1 MVPLSQLAEML
12 ECSEKVVQKL
22 IRIGY
27 LKRGR
32 GKGRGRLIEL
42 PPLSALRWLKLMLQ
56 PLPLRPL
63 FTLPEIVQ
71 MSGLK
76 MGKLR
81 EIMLAWNIPIH
92 YDLALGELVSPDSL
106 IQLINALHSLRDPLR
121 LDHAALLAWMQG
133 MSPKNKIRKLLP
145 YSKLIEREIARIAQL
160 SQPERTTQ
168 AYQFWKRYKSARFVS
183 HAIDRV
189 NPFVGKKKS
198 QDAERE
204 ERIRE
209 IELEARKLLDAATLG
224 EGEAEAIKQR
234 KISRR
239 NERASRQLSH
249 PSPLAPN
256 PARSPDSG
264 HAPESPVPP
273 QEGEE

>member
-1 MVPLSQLAEML
+1 MASVNDKLKGWSLFPSWPK
-12 ECSEKVVQKL
+12 CSNAQKRSSRNSPDRL
-22 IRIGY
+22 PQ
-27 LKRGR
+27 K
-32 GKGRGRLIEL
+32 GKGKRERKIDRASSSFSFEMAQADAPASPIAPSLHPARDCSDE
-42 PPLSALRWLKLMLQ
+42 
-56 PLPLRPL
+56 RPQNGQ
-63 FTLPEIVQ
+63 VA
-71 MSGLK
+71 GDHA
-76 MGKLR
+76 
-81 EIMLAWNIPIH
+81 AWNIPIH

-189 NPFVGKKKS
+189 NLFVGKKKS

-204 ERIRE
+204 RGFG
-209 IELEARKLLDAATLG
+209 K
-224 EGEAEAIKQR
+224 
-234 KISRR
+234 
-239 NERASRQLSH
+239 
-249 PSPLAPN
+249 
-256 PARSPDSG
+256 
-264 HAPESPVPP
+264 
-273 QEGEE
+273 